1 MRRWLCSAHP
11 ESISEV
17 RPAPPPA
24 ALSPALLPAL
34 LAPPAGGKRARGVRA
49 GLPTGPPAACH
60 HSPPQTWATRTRA
73 GRKRAARSADEPGL
87 GQTLTLGPS
96 DS

>member
-17 RPAPPPA
+17 CPAPPPA
-24 ALSPALLPAL
+24 ALSPALLPAP
-34 LAPPAGGKRARGVRA
+34 LAPLAGGKRARGVRA

-60 HSPPQTWATRTRA
+60 HSPPQTWQRGLARA
-73 GRKRAARSADEPGL
+73 GKGQLGVLMSQAWARP
-87 GQTLTLGPS
+87 
-96 DS
+96 

>member
-24 ALSPALLPAL
+24 ALSPALLPAP
-34 LAPPAGGKRARGVRA
+34 LAPPSWWEESAWGQGRAAHWPTCRLPPFSTADMGQRGLARA
-49 GLPTGPPAACH
+49 GKGQLGVLMSQA
-60 HSPPQTWATRTRA
+60 WAR
-73 GRKRAARSADEPGL
+73 P
-87 GQTLTLGPS
+87 
-96 DS
+96 